1 MKLPTLFNR
10 QPGRSLLIELNP
22 YQVLAAGVV
31 RRGGPDGTLL
41 DCAAAFDAQDDA
53 GLHHWLTENFEHQG
67 AWVPALCSFVPPE
80 GLLQRDSLQP
90 RKLTDGNYLNDFVAD
105 QYKIE
110 NPAAWKLG
118 CLSPLEGLPLAP
130 EGLQRPALLTGVSHT
145 AVHHAQQRLLDHRLL
160 PYRLESGLL
169 PLIGALFDYN
179 TRRKENRA
187 TVVIVIGQDQT
198 TAIILGKEGAHTPA
212 PVRHG
217 FSSIVQAARKEFDL
231 TTAHEVRER
240 LHQADEEL
248 LLRASRFVRSIG
260 RELKSLI
267 DSYEMTTGQPVGEIY
282 CAYLPPPLAW
292 IAEPLAQVVGRTPLN
307 LNLPAWLPTVNIQT
321 GAGTGNF
328 APHWL
333 GALSLV
339 ADLPEGRLAVAPP
352 ENAPHQGAW
361 RIDCRLSAQ
370 LPSGDLVGR
379 QFLFN
384 AIFGTVAACLLMAAA
399 WLLYAR
405 WTVDTDIAFW
415 DQRIADNRRPAARVE
430 RLTKEL
436 AAHTRRI
443 DQAWHLVGP
452 AYSVPDLLMALGR
465 TRPPV
470 MRLDQI
476 ESNPAGLMLRGA
488 LQEPPDQAAR
498 TLQTY
503 LETLRADPAV
513 STIFPEITQT
523 SVQRGERASALTF
536 EIALRLKAAPGTA
549 KP

>member
-22 YQVLAAGVV
+22 YQVLAAGLV
-31 RRGGPDGTLL
+31 RRGGPEGALI

-53 GLHHWLTENFEHQG
+53 GLHHWLGENFEHQG
-67 AWVPALCSFVPPE
+67 TWVPALCSFVPPE

-90 RKLTDGNYLNDFVAD
+90 RKLADASYLNEFVAD

-110 NPAAWKLG
+110 QPAAWKLA
-118 CLSPLEGLPLAP
+118 CLSPLEGLPLPP
-130 EGLQRPALLTGVSHT
+130 EGLQRPALITGVSHT
-145 AVHHAQQRLLDHRLL
+145 AVHHVQQHLLDHRLL
-160 PYRLESGLL
+160 PYRLEVGLL
-169 PLIGALFDYN
+169 PLIGALFDHN
-179 TRRKENRA
+179 TRRKEQRA

-231 TTAHEVRER
+231 GTAHEVRER

-260 RELKSLI
+260 RDLKALI

-292 IAEPLAQVVGRTPLN
+292 IAEPLAQVVGRAPLH
-307 LNLPAWLPTVNIQT
+307 LDVPAWLPTVNIQA

-328 APHWL
+328 GPHWL

-339 ADLPEGRLAVAPP
+339 ADLPEGKLAATPA
-352 ENAPHQGAW
+352 ENAPHQAAW

-370 LPSGDLVGR
+370 LPSGDLVRR
-379 QFLFN
+379 QFLVN

-405 WTVDTDIAFW
+405 GTVDTDIAFW
-415 DQRIADNRRPAARVE
+415 EQRLADNRRPAARVE
-430 RLTKEL
+430 RLSKEL

-452 AYSVPDLLMALGR
+452 AYSVPDLLLALGR

-476 ESNPAGLMLRGA
+476 ESNPAGLLLRGA
-488 LQEPPDQAAR
+488 LQEPPDEAAR
-498 TLQTY
+498 TLRTY
-503 LETLRADPAV
+503 LDTLRADPAISAV
-513 STIFPEITQT
+513 FPEITPT
-523 SVQRGERASALTF
+523 SVQREERANVLTF
-536 EIALRLKAAPGTA
+536 ELALRFVPTPGAT

>member
-22 YQVLAAGVV
+22 YQVLAAGLV
-31 RRGGPDGTLL
+31 RRGGPEGALI

-53 GLHHWLTENFEHQG
+53 GLHHWLAENFEHKG

-90 RKLTDGNYLNDFVAD
+90 RKLTDANYLNAFVAD

-110 NPAAWKLG
+110 QPAAWKLA
-118 CLSPLEGLPLAP
+118 CLSPLEGLPLAS
-130 EGLQRPALLTGVSHT
+130 EGLQRPALIAGVSHT
-145 AVHHAQQRLLDHRLL
+145 AVHHVQQRLLDHRLL
-160 PYRLESGLL
+160 PYRLEIGLL
-169 PLIGALFDYN
+169 PLIGALFNYN
-179 TRRKENRA
+179 TRRKELRA

-260 RELKSLI
+260 RDLKSLI
-267 DSYEMTTGQPVGEIY
+267 DSYEMTTGQPVGDIY

-292 IAEPLAQVVGRTPLN
+292 IAEPLGQVVGRTPLH
-307 LNLPAWLPTVNIQT
+307 LDVPAWLPTVNIQA
-321 GAGTGNF
+321 GAGAGSF
-328 APHWL
+328 GPHWL

-339 ADLPEGRLAVAPP
+339 ADLPEGKLATTPA
-352 ENAPHQGAW
+352 EDAPHQAAW

-370 LPSGDLVGR
+370 LPSGDLVR
-379 QFLFN
+379 RRFLVN
-384 AIFGTVAACLLMAAA
+384 VLFGAVAACLLMAAA

-405 WTVDTDIAFW
+405 STVATDIAFW
-415 DQRIADNRRPAARVE
+415 EQRIADNRRPAARVE
-430 RLTKEL
+430 RLGKEL
-436 AAHTRRI
+436 AALSRRI

-452 AYSVPDLLMALGR
+452 AYSVPDLLLAVGR

-476 ESNPAGLMLRGA
+476 ESNPTGLLLRGT

-498 TLQTY
+498 TLRTY
-503 LETLRADPAV
+503 LDTLRSDPAL
-513 STIFPEITQT
+513 STTFPEITPT
-523 SVQRGERASALTF
+523 SVQRGERADDLTF
-536 EIALRLKAAPGTA
+536 EIALRLVAAPGA
-549 KP
+549 AQP